1 MQVKMAEKRKFF
13 METRGISVRM
23 PSVELEESARG
34 FRELKT
40 EIAEILR
47 PDPLTDYR
55 EIRFFEK
62 KFKTGLAFRECG
74 GIIQAG

>member
-34 FRELKT
+34 FRELK
-40 EIAEILR
+40 R
-47 PDPLTDYR
+47 RKRRSRKSCVLTH
-55 EIRFFEK
+55 
-62 KFKTGLAFRECG
+62 
-74 GIIQAG
+74 